1 MARKRRKSQS
11 AKRSVTK
18 KISMKKASHKRRRHH
33 STKIMSNEYVSL
45 GLGALGVTVLTA
57 LANSQILSD
66 KTQKLGQYVT
76 PILASTLGSFLIKN
90 KTIATGMYAGS
101 ALLIA
106 QNLIKDVAPD
116 SGLAKLSV
124 PNNSLLAGENSVSDP
139 LAGEYML
146 LEGEEDEAE
155 IFGEEDEMEMLG
167 EDSFV
172 VSGSVSDPLA

>member
-1 MARKRRKSQS
+1 
-11 AKRSVTK
+11 
-18 KISMKKASHKRRRHH
+18 MKKSSHKRRRSH
-33 STKIMSNEYVSL
+33 STKVMSSEYLSL

-57 LANSQILSD
+57 FANSQILSD

-106 QNLIKDVAPD
+106 QNLIKDIAPD
-116 SGLAKLSV
+116 SGIAKLSV
-124 PNNSLLAGENSVSDP
+124 PMNSNLAGSVSDP

-146 LEGEEDEAE
+146 LEGEEDDSEV
-155 IFGEEDEMEMLG
+155 FGEDDMEAEMLG